1 MEELAIEPGL
11 LRVFRYYC
19 GFAIGYFF
27 GIYLYTSLTTRIWF
41 SPTSL
46 LFLINAII
54 FLLLLFYLL
63 SRWLEKKLKN
73 LYLPTAILIA
83 AMGPI
88 YISFMLWPLQAQDAV
103 TEVIYR
109 SWMLFPILIVPIVL
123 VAWQYSF
130 RVTLILV
137 AITAFYDLPFIIIS
151 LGRIDLASIPFI
163 GVPIL
168 RSIAIGTVGTIVNLS
183 MKTQKE
189 QRQKLIEA
197 NLKLSEHAHTL
208 EQLAVSRER
217 NRLAREL
224 HDTLAHTLSSQIL
237 TLEAMRISANPEDK
251 ELIQSLDQLIQNT
264 RSGLTETRRAL
275 KDLRSKK
282 LEDLGLS
289 GALKNLVA
297 DAAGRANCAGT
308 STISEN
314 LPALSTKTE
323 QCMVRIAQE
332 ALENIARHANAS
344 NIELK
349 LVQSQK
355 KLILEISDDGQG
367 FNQASIDKR
376 ERMGIRGM
384 KERAAEAGGILKIIT
399 SPEKGT
405 TIRVEFGE

>member
-1 MEELAIEPGL
+1 M
-11 LRVFRYYC
+11 
-19 GFAIGYFF
+19 
-27 GIYLYTSLTTRIWF
+27 
-41 SPTSL
+41 
-46 LFLINAII
+46 
-54 FLLLLFYLL
+54 
-63 SRWLEKKLKN
+63 
-73 LYLPTAILIA
+73 
-83 AMGPI
+83 
-88 YISFMLWPLQAQDAV
+88 
-103 TEVIYR
+103 
-109 SWMLFPILIVPIVL
+109 
-123 VAWQYSF
+123 
-130 RVTLILV
+130 
-137 AITAFYDLPFIIIS
+137 
-151 LGRIDLASIPFI
+151 
-163 GVPIL
+163 
-168 RSIAIGTVGTIVNLS
+168 
-183 MKTQKE
+183 
-189 QRQKLIEA
+189 IEA

-323 QCMVRIAQE
+323 QCMLRIAQE

-384 KERAAEAGGILKIIT
+384 IERAAEAGGILKIIT

-405 TIRVEFGE
+405 SIRVEFGE